1 MNGHG
6 ARDGRAPVV
15 GMLNK
20 QQDLCQ
26 RRRAWRTVHRRAPGA
41 VRACSPKHAR
51 RSTPRSPMHVHRC
64 TFTDARPRDRVPPSA
79 TIFRRG
85 CARLRLARHRPD
97 GRAGSPIGTEQ
108 PDGTAGPTR
117 ISACVPARS
126 RPAAAAAV
134 VCGGGAA
141 ATHVASTGCC
151 AASPGRDPPAP
162 DAAAATSRATA
173 ATAARTGHGARTSA
187 WGVWRKRRSPTA
199 SLFAVG

>member
-1 MNGHG
+1 MGTALVTG
-6 ARDGRAPVV
+6 APRLSVCSMISKIFANAVEPAAPFIGETRERCARV
-15 GMLNK
+15 
-20 QQDLCQ
+20 D
-26 RRRAWRTVHRRAPGA
+26 R
-41 VRACSPKHAR
+41 CS
-51 RSTPRSPMHVHRC
+51 
-64 TFTDARPRDRVPPSA
+64 FDDARSRDRVPPSA
-79 TIFRRG
+79 TMFRRG
-85 CARLRLARHRPD
+85 CTRLRLACHRPDGRAGSPIGTQQPD

-108 PDGTAGPTR
+108 PDGTAEATR
-117 ISACVPARS
+117 ISACAPARS
-126 RPAAAAAV
+126 RSAAMPAA